1 MRQFLIFYWQHHTQD
16 CDVPCE
22 RDEVGFIVNI
32 IQKIGD
38 IPGNPD
44 EVGFIVNIIHKI
56 GDIPGNP
63 DEVGFIVN
71 VIDIDNPHAQQPVI
85 QKKSLLLANSF

>member
-1 MRQFLIFYWQHHTQD
+1 MRQVLIFYWQHHTQD

-44 EVGFIVNIIHKI
+44 EVGFIVN
-56 GDIPGNP
+56 
-63 DEVGFIVN
+63 

>member
-44 EVGFIVNIIHKI
+44 EVGFIVN
-56 GDIPGNP
+56 
-63 DEVGFIVN
+63 